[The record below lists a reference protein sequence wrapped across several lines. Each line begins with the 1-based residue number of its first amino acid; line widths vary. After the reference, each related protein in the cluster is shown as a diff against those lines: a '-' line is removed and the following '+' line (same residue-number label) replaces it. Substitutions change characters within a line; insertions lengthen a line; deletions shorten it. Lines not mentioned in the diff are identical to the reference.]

1 MIVCTSR
8 DTTSDDLEGVYVGG
22 KDTPT
27 LPSSAWYNCPC
38 LVLHFY
44 EMVSEWLGYGLQNH
58 IREFDSLPS
67 LQFRITREAK
77 KTPFRVSECIL
88 TVNV

>member
-1 MIVCTSR
+1 MIVGTSR
-8 DTTSDDLEGVYVGG
+8 DTTSDDLEGVYVEG
-22 KDTPT
+22 KP
-27 LPSSAWYNCPC
+27 YCPC

-58 IREFDSLPS
+58 TREFDSLPS